1 MLSGWT
7 LIAVCIAYLGVLFV
21 VAWAGDRRPLYPTR
35 AWLRPHVYAL
45 ALAVYC
51 TSWTFYGAVGS
62 AATSGINYLAIYLG
76 PALLFIAF
84 SGLFR
89 RVVTITHERRITSI
103 ADFIASRYGKS
114 RHLAALVTLI
124 ALTAAV
130 PYVALQFKAVAMS
143 LEVMSGSTSVVAGPW
158 IADGTLY
165 IAFALA
171 LFAILFG
178 TRVVDVTEHHHG
190 LMLAIAL
197 ESLVKLLAFVAVGIF
212 AWLLIRDTGAVPPL
226 VRLPV
231 NGNDAL
237 TLSFLSQ
244 TLLAFAAAIC
254 LPRQFQVGAVECE
267 NLGDI
272 RIARWTFPA
281 YLAIFSVLVIP
292 IASAGLAIAPADV
305 HPDRYVLWLPLSQGH
320 DLLALFAFL
329 GGFSAATGMIIVE
342 SVALATMVSNE
353 LVMPTLARIRRIRLA
368 ERGDLSRI
376 VLWVRRVAIVSLLMA
391 AFGYYRMSDA
401 FPNLASVGLLAFVAV
416 AQFMPAIVAGLYLRG
431 ASAAGAKAGLL
442 AGFVVWLYTLF
453 LPTLAGSGWLPASWL
468 IEGPSAIGWLRPHA
482 LFGLDALDPVTH
494 GALWSLA
501 ANVLAF
507 ALVSSLRGPSVSE
520 RFRARAF
527 LVPASAVAA
536 ADARIAGRAS
546 VGDLLDLAARILGE
560 DAAQR
565 ALDDF
570 ERQRGRAAPREATAD
585 RALLQ
590 HVERV
595 LAGALGATS
604 ARLVLTSALRGSGM
618 ELDEVAS
625 LLDETSQELRF
636 SRALLAS
643 TFEHM
648 AQGLSV
654 VDREQRLVAWNHRYA
669 ELFEYPD
676 DLLYVGRPV
685 ADLVRYNA
693 QRGLL
698 GTGEVD
704 ELVERRVWHLRM
716 GRPHVYLRERPDGR
730 VIESRGT
737 PLPNGGYLMTFT
749 DVTDYKRV
757 ELELRE
763 ATERLEQRVAER
775 TGELSSALAAQR
787 EAQLAAEA
795 ANLSKT
801 RFVAA
806 ASHDLLQPLNAAR
819 LFASALRARPDID
832 AETGNFSERID
843 IALRAAEELLDGLLD
858 ISRLDAGAQRV
869 EVEVFSIEEMF
880 EILRAQ
886 FGVLASARGLGLSIR
901 ALPLYVRSDRRLL
914 RRVLQNLLSNALRY
928 TQQGGVLL
936 AARRRGDILRL
947 QVWDSGPGIASEH
960 QQMIFE
966 EFQRLDHTAP
976 WGEKGLGLGLSI
988 CERIARLLG
997 HRLGLRSKVGQ
1008 GSCFSID
1015 VPLGDPGMARQ
1026 IAPAAAAAGA
1036 LPAMCVLCLDN
1047 DRDILDGMR
1056 SLLSRWGLQ
1065 VLSATTID
1073 EALARVRERRPDVIL
1088 VDYHLH
1094 DRLDGLA
1101 ALDALRAVAEVPGA
1115 LITADASDTLAAAA
1129 RTRGYSLLR
1138 KPVKP
1143 AALRALL
1150 AAMAQ
1155 QRAALLAD
1163 G

>member
-1 MLSGWT
+1 MFSGLT
-7 LIAVCIAYLGVLFV
+7 LIAVCVAYLGVLFL
-21 VAWAGDRRPLYPTR
+21 VAWAGDRRPLYPTHH
-35 AWLRPHVYAL
+35 WLRPQVYAL

-84 SGLFR
+84 GGLFR
-89 RVVTITHERRITSI
+89 RVVTITHDRNITSI

-114 RHLAALVTLI
+114 QHLAALVTLI

-143 LEVMSGSTSVVAGPW
+143 LEVMAGSTAVGGGAW
-158 IADGTLY
+158 IADGTFYVALV
-165 IAFALA
+165 LA

-197 ESLVKLLAFVAVGIF
+197 ESLVKLLAFVAVGLF
-212 AWLLIRDTGAVPPL
+212 AWMLLRDAPPPPPGR
-226 VRLPV
+226 VLPID
-231 NGNDAL
+231 GNEML
-237 TLSFLSQ
+237 TLAFLSQ
-244 TLLAFAAAIC
+244 TLLAFTAALC

-267 NLGDI
+267 NVADVG
-272 RIARWTFPA
+272 IARWAFPG
-281 YLAIFSVLVIP
+281 YLAVFSLLVIP
-292 IASAGLAIAPADV
+292 IASAGLALAPADV
-305 HPDRYVLWLPLSQGH
+305 HPDRFVLWLPLSQGAE
-320 DLLALFAFL
+320 LLALFAFL

-353 LVMPTLARIRRIRLA
+353 LVMPTLSRVRGIRLA
-368 ERGDLSRI
+368 QRGDLSRL
-376 VLWVRRVAIVSLLMA
+376 VLWVRRLAILGLMLA

-416 AQFMPAIVAGLYLRG
+416 AQFMPAIVAGLYIRN

-442 AGFVVWLYTLF
+442 AGFGVWLYALF
-453 LPTLAGSGWLPASWL
+453 LPTLAGIGLLPAAWL
-468 IEGPSAIGWLRPHA
+468 VDGPFGLHWLRPHA

-494 GALWSLA
+494 GTLWSLL
-501 ANVLAF
+501 ANVVAF
-507 ALVSSLRGPSVSE
+507 ALVSRWRRPSVSE

-527 LVPASAVAA
+527 LVPGSAPPNP
-536 ADARIAGRAS
+536 DARLAGRAS

-560 DAAQR
+560 DAALR
-565 ALDDF
+565 AFD
-570 ERQRGRAAPREATAD
+570 EYARVHGRPMTREATAD
-585 RALLQ
+585 RGLLQ

-595 LAGALGATS
+595 LAGAIGASS

-625 LLDETSQELRF
+625 LLDEASQELRF
-636 SRALLAS
+636 SRGLLAS

-654 VDREQRLVAWNHRYA
+654 VDREQRLVAWNRRYA
-669 ELFEYPD
+669 ELFDYPA
-676 DLLYVGRPV
+676 DLLYIGRPV
-685 ADLVRYNA
+685 ADLVRFNA
-693 QRGLL
+693 ERGLL
-698 GTGEVD
+698 GPGDVED
-704 ELVERRVWHLRM
+704 LVQRRVWHLRM
-716 GRPHVYLRERPDGR
+716 GRPHVFLRERPDGR

-737 PLPNGGYLMTFT
+737 PLPDGGYLMTFT

-757 ELELRE
+757 EHELRE
-763 ATERLEQRVAER
+763 ATERLEHRVAER
-775 TGELSSALAAQR
+775 TRELSNALGAQKV
-787 EAQLAAEA
+787 AQLAAEA
-795 ANLSKT
+795 ANQSKT

-819 LFASALRARPDID
+819 LFASALRARPGID
-832 AETGNFSERID
+832 PEPSALGERID
-843 IALRAAEELLDGLLD
+843 TALRAAEELLDGLLD

-869 EVEVFSIEEMF
+869 QIEVFPVAELF
-880 EILRAQ
+880 DTLRAQ
-886 FGVLASARGLGLSIR
+886 FGGLAGARGLALRIR
-901 ALPLYVRSDRRLL
+901 GLPLHVRSDRRLL
-914 RRVLQNLLSNALRY
+914 RRVLQNLVSNALRY
-928 TQQGGVLL
+928 TQSGGVLL
-936 AARRRGDILRL
+936 AARRRGGVVRFE
-947 QVWDSGPGIASEH
+947 VWDSGPGIASEH
-960 QQMIFE
+960 QQRIFE
-966 EFQRLDHTAP
+966 EFQRLDQASP

-997 HRLGLRSKVGQ
+997 HRLGLRSRPGT

-1015 VPLGDPGMARQ
+1015 VPLGDSRQ
-1026 IAPAAAAAGA
+1026 ATPATPAAATAAS
-1036 LPAMCVLCLDN
+1036 LPPMRVLCLDN

-1056 SLLSRWGLQ
+1056 ALLERWG
-1065 VLSATTID
+1065 VEVVAATTID
-1073 EALARVRERRPDVIL
+1073 EALARVRERVPDAIL
-1088 VDYHLH
+1088 ADYHLH
-1094 DRLDGLA
+1094 GRVEG
-1101 ALDALRAVAEVPGA
+1101 LDALDELRAIADVPGA

-1129 RTRGYSLLR
+1129 RERGYALLR

-1150 AAMAQ
+1150 AALAQ
-1155 QRAALLAD
+1155 QREVAA

>member
-1 MLSGWT
+1 MFSGFT
-7 LIAVCIAYLGVLFV
+7 LIAVCVAYLGVLFL

-62 AATSGINYLAIYLG
+62 AATTGINYLAIYLG

-84 SGLFR
+84 GGMFR
-89 RVVTITHERRITSI
+89 RVVTITHERKITSI

-114 RHLAALVTLI
+114 QHLAALVTLI

-143 LEVMSGSTSVVAGPW
+143 LEVMAGSTAVGGDTW

-165 IAFALA
+165 VALALA

-178 TRVVDVTEHHHG
+178 TRAVDVTEHHHG

-197 ESLVKLLAFVAVGIF
+197 ESLVKLLAFIAVGLF
-212 AWLLIRDTGAVPPL
+212 AWLLLREAPEAASVP
-226 VRLPV
+226 LPID
-231 NGNDAL
+231 GNDML
-237 TLSFLSQ
+237 TLGFLSQ
-244 TLLAFAAAIC
+244 TLLAFTAAIC

-267 NLGDI
+267 NLSDI
-272 RIARWTFPA
+272 RVARWAFPG
-281 YLAIFSVLVIP
+281 YLAVFSLLVIP
-292 IASAGLAIAPADV
+292 IAAAGLALAPSGV
-305 HPDRYVLWLPLSQGH
+305 HPDRYVLWLPLSQGA
-320 DLLALFAFL
+320 DVLALFAFL

-353 LVMPTLARIRRIRLA
+353 LVMPMLSRVRRIRLA
-368 ERGDLSRI
+368 ERGDLSRL
-376 VLWVRRVAIVSLLMA
+376 VLWIRRLAILGLMLA

-416 AQFMPAIVAGLYLRG
+416 AQFMPAIVAGLYVRG
-431 ASAAGAKAGLL
+431 ASAAGAKGGLL
-442 AGFVVWLYTLF
+442 AGFAVWLYALF
-453 LPTLAGSGWLPASWL
+453 LPTLAGIGLLPADWL
-468 IEGPSAIGWLRPHA
+468 VDGPLGIGWLRPHA

-494 GALWSLA
+494 GTVWSLL
-501 ANVLAF
+501 ANVVVF
-507 ALVSSLRGPSVSE
+507 ALVSRWRGPSVSE

-527 LVPASAVAA
+527 LVPAHEAA
-536 ADARIAGRAS
+536 AVDARLAGRAS

-560 DAAQR
+560 EAALR
-565 ALDDF
+565 ALDDYV
-570 ERQRGRAAPREATAD
+570 RATNRRAARDDTAD

-595 LAGALGATS
+595 LAGALGASS
-604 ARLVLTSALRGSGM
+604 ARLVMTSALRGRGM

-654 VDREQRLVAWNHRYA
+654 VDREQRLVAWNHRYV
-669 ELFEYPD
+669 ELFDYPPE
-676 DLLYVGRPV
+676 LLYVGRPV
-685 ADLVRYNA
+685 ADLVRFNA

-698 GTGEVD
+698 GTGAVE
-704 ELVERRVWHLRM
+704 ELVERRIWHLRM

-737 PLPNGGYLMTFT
+737 PLPGGGYLMTFT

-757 ELELRE
+757 EHELRE
-763 ATERLEQRVAER
+763 ATERLEQRVVER
-775 TGELSSALAAQR
+775 TRELSEALGAQR
-787 EAQLAAEA
+787 SAQLAAEA
-795 ANLSKT
+795 ANQSKT

-819 LFASALRARPDID
+819 LFAAALRARPNID
-832 AETGNFSERID
+832 PESATLGERID
-843 IALRAAEELLDGLLD
+843 TALRAAEELLDGLLD

-869 EVEVFSIEEMF
+869 QVEVFSIDEMF
-880 EILRAQ
+880 DTLRAQ
-886 FGVLASARGLGLSIR
+886 FSTLAGARGLGLRIR
-901 ALPLYVRSDRRLL
+901 GLPLHVRSDRRLL
-914 RRVLQNLLSNALRY
+914 RRILQNLMSNALRY
-928 TQQGGVLL
+928 TQAGGVML
-936 AARRRGDILRL
+936 AARKRGDRVRL
-947 QVWDSGPGIASEH
+947 EVWDSGPGIADEH
-960 QQMIFE
+960 QQVIFE
-966 EFQRLDHTAP
+966 EFQRLDQASP
-976 WGEKGLGLGLSI
+976 WGEQGLGLGLSI

-997 HRLGLRSKVGQ
+997 HRLMLRSRPGH
-1008 GSCFSID
+1008 GSCFAIE
-1015 VPLGDPGMARQ
+1015 VPLGDARDAAPP
-1026 IAPAAAAAGA
+1026 APAQPAVAH
-1036 LPAMCVLCLDN
+1036 LPPMRVLCLDN

-1056 SLLSRWGLQ
+1056 LLLERWG
-1065 VLSATTID
+1065 VEVVAAATID

-1088 VDYHLH
+1088 ADYHLQ
-1094 DRLDGLA
+1094 DRVHG
-1101 ALDALRAVAEVPGA
+1101 LDALDELRLIADVPGA
-1115 LITADASDTLAAAA
+1115 LITADATDTLAAEA
-1129 RTRGYSLLR
+1129 RARGYALLR

-1150 AAMAQ
+1150 AALAH
-1155 QRAALLAD
+1155 QRERAL

>member
-1 MLSGWT
+1 MFSGLT
-7 LIAVCIAYLGVLFV
+7 LIAVCVAYLGVLFL

-84 SGLFR
+84 GGMFR
-89 RVVTITHERRITSI
+89 RVVTITHERNITSI

-114 RHLAALVTLI
+114 QHLAALVTLI

-143 LEVMSGSTSVVAGPW
+143 LEVMAGSTAVGGDLW

-165 IAFALA
+165 VALALA

-178 TRVVDVTEHHHG
+178 TRAVDVTEHHHG

-197 ESLVKLLAFVAVGIF
+197 ESLVKLLAFVAVGVF
-212 AWLLIRDTGAVPPL
+212 AWLLLRDAPAAAAVP
-226 VRLPV
+226 LPV
-231 NGNDAL
+231 DGNDML
-237 TLSFLSQ
+237 TLGFLSQ
-244 TLLAFAAAIC
+244 TLLAFAAALC

-267 NLGDI
+267 NLADI
-272 RIARWTFPA
+272 RVARWAFPG
-281 YLAIFSVLVIP
+281 YLAVFSVLVIP
-292 IASAGLAIAPADV
+292 IAAAGLALAPSGV
-305 HPDRYVLWLPLSQGH
+305 HPDRYVLWLPLSQGA

-353 LVMPTLARIRRIRLA
+353 LVMPMLSRVRGIRLA
-368 ERGDLSRI
+368 ERGDLSRL
-376 VLWVRRVAIVSLLMA
+376 VLWIRRLAILALMLA

-416 AQFMPAIVAGLYLRG
+416 AQFMPAIVAGLYVRG
-431 ASAAGAKAGLL
+431 ASATGAKAGLL
-442 AGFVVWLYTLF
+442 AGFAVWLYALF
-453 LPTLAGSGWLPASWL
+453 LPTLAGIGLLPVNWLP
-468 IEGPSAIGWLRPHA
+468 EGPLGIGWLRPHA

-494 GALWSLA
+494 GALWSLL
-501 ANVLAF
+501 ANVVVF
-507 ALVSSLRGPSVSE
+507 ALVSRWRGPSVSE

-527 LVPASAVAA
+527 LVPDHDASSP
-536 ADARIAGRAS
+536 DTRLAGRAS

-560 DAAQR
+560 DAALR
-565 ALDDF
+565 ALDDYV
-570 ERQRGRAAPREATAD
+570 RTTNRSAARDATAD

-595 LAGALGATS
+595 LAGALGASS
-604 ARLVLTSALRGSGM
+604 ARLVMTSALRGRGL

-654 VDREQRLVAWNHRYA
+654 VDREQRLVAWNHRYVV
-669 ELFEYPD
+669 LFDYPPE
-676 DLLYVGRPV
+676 LLYVGRPV

-698 GTGEVD
+698 GTGAVE
-704 ELVERRVWHLRM
+704 ELVERRIWHLRM

-737 PLPNGGYLMTFT
+737 PLPDGGYLMTFT

-757 ELELRE
+757 EHELRE
-763 ATERLEQRVAER
+763 ATERLEQRVVER
-775 TGELSSALAAQR
+775 TRELSEALAAQR
-787 EAQLAAEA
+787 SAQLAAEA
-795 ANLSKT
+795 ANQSKT

-819 LFASALRARPDID
+819 LFAAALRAQPDID
-832 AETGNFSERID
+832 PESASLGERID
-843 IALRAAEELLDGLLD
+843 TALRAAEELLDGLLD

-869 EVEVFSIEEMF
+869 EVEVFSLNEMF
-880 EILRAQ
+880 DTLRAQ
-886 FGVLASARGLGLSIR
+886 FSTLAGARGLQLRIR
-901 ALPLYVRSDRRLL
+901 SLPLHVRSDRRLL
-914 RRVLQNLLSNALRY
+914 RRILQNLLSNALRY
-928 TQQGGVLL
+928 TRSGGVML
-936 AARRRGDILRL
+936 AARKRGDRLRL
-947 QVWDSGPGIASEH
+947 EVWDSGPGIADEH
-960 QQMIFE
+960 QQVIFE
-966 EFQRLDHTAP
+966 EFQRLDQASP

-997 HRLGLRSKVGQ
+997 HRLALRSRPGH
-1008 GSCFSID
+1008 GSCFSIE
-1015 VPLGDPGMARQ
+1015 VPLGDARE
-1026 IAPAAAAAGA
+1026 ATPPTAAQPPSAH
-1036 LPAMCVLCLDN
+1036 LPPMRVLCLDN

-1056 SLLSRWGLQ
+1056 LLLGRWG
-1065 VLSATTID
+1065 VEVVTAATVD
-1073 EALARVRERRPDVIL
+1073 EALARVRERAPDAIL
-1088 VDYHLH
+1088 ADYHLH
-1094 DRLDGLA
+1094 DRVEG
-1101 ALDALRAVAEVPGA
+1101 LDALDELRRVAAVPGA

-1129 RTRGYSLLR
+1129 RARGYALLR

-1150 AAMAQ
+1150 AALARQ
-1155 QRAALLAD
+1155 RERAA